1 MKGEGLVGE
10 VGLGEPLGVDGEV
23 EGGGLDGG
31 AVEEVTGE
39 PGDLIGGEG
48 DIEGALGDLD
58 ARSVERH
65 RGEVDGA
72 LLALVGEGVEV
83 ELLLARGDIIG
94 HGLGAFHTAEAGG
107 GIEGS
112 AAAGVFELH
121 LGNALWIVI
130 ADDEAAEGDDA
141 VKGDGEVDGF
151 GGDGDVLAVE
161 EGVAIAIAVVELY
174 LSGGCHGGVA
184 LAAMGHDDKLE
195 GAGIELEGD
204 MSEIGHV
211 RGLVDLL
218 EAFVAVIDGVV
229 EVGAGFGGGCAGVVG
244 ERGLLQL
251 EDGDGEVARGG
262 GGAGG
267 DFVTEIG
274 LLAGGEEERGKEEE
288 EGPEGADKRFKGHG
302 LRLRGEGWPPLNLPE
317 GRLGEGGWG

>member
-58 ARSVERH
+58 ARSVEGTC
-65 RGEVDGA
+65 GEVDGA
-72 LLALVGEGVEV
+72 FGGVEEGVEV

-130 ADDEAAEGDDA
+130 ADDEAAEGDDT

-161 EGVAIAIAVVELY
+161 EGVAIAIAVVKLD
-174 LSGGCHGGVA
+174 LLGVGHGGVT
-184 LAAMGHDDKLE
+184 LAAMAHDDKLE

-218 EAFVAVIDGVV
+218 EAFIAVIDGVV

-244 ERGLLQL
+244 EGGLFQL
-251 EDGDGEVARGG
+251 EDGDGEVAGRRTRGARGG
-262 GGAGG
+262 QHETGVLHAG
-267 DFVTEIG
+267 V
-274 LLAGGEEERGKEEE
+274 
-288 EGPEGADKRFKGHG
+288 
-302 LRLRGEGWPPLNLPE
+302 RGESDGQRAARRD
-317 GRLGEGGWG
+317 GRGDSAVAAELAKQ

>member
-1 MKGEGLVGE
+1 M
-10 VGLGEPLGVDGEV
+10 GLGEPLGVDGEV

-31 AVEEVTGE
+31 AVEEVAGE

-83 ELLLARGDIIG
+83 ELLLAGGDVEG
-94 HGLGAFHTAEAGG
+94 YGLGALHTALTGSC
-107 GIEGS
+107 IEGT
-112 AAAGVFELH
+112 AAASVFELH
-121 LGNALWIVI
+121 LGHALRVVI
-130 ADDEAAEGDDA
+130 GDDEAAEGDDA
-141 VKGDGEVDGF
+141 VEGQGEVDGV
-151 GGDGDVLAVE
+151 GGDGDILTVE
-161 EGVAIAIAVVELY
+161 EGVTVAIAVVELD
-174 LSGGCHGGVA
+174 LLGVGHGGVA
-184 LAAMGHDDKLE
+184 LAAVGHDDQLI

-244 ERGLLQL
+244 EGGLFQL
-251 EDGDGEVARGG
+251 EDGDGEVARS

-267 DFVTEIG
+267 DFVTIG
-274 LLAGGEEERGKEEE
+274 LLTGGEEKKEKKREE
-288 EGPEGADKRFKGHG
+288 
-302 LRLRGEGWPPLNLPE
+302 
-317 GRLGEGGWG
+317 